1 MMSLAKIDGIWRQ
14 QFFNSTSALSSCFY
28 HCDLWM
34 IKRKRNKK
42 LLSTSTI
49 NMIWKHKYNPCTFN
63 RNHALILKH
72 VILHFRCFQLFFISI
87 IRISLHGVPY
97 SFPYVV
103 HAAFVCKLHP
113 PYVESDSQL
122 SEFREFTL
130 VFYMIQDV
138 TQWVL
143 YLCVFDS
150 FAHLKK
156 KNEDEHH
163 LLLFFARPLL
173 FNGQR

>member
-1 MMSLAKIDGIWRQ
+1 MHIQ
-14 QFFNSTSALSSCFY
+14 Q
-28 HCDLWM
+28 
-34 IKRKRNKK
+34 
-42 LLSTSTI
+42 
-49 NMIWKHKYNPCTFN
+49 
-63 RNHALILKH
+63 NHAQILKH
-72 VILHFRCFQLFFISI
+72 AILHFRLFSISI
-87 IRISLHGVPY
+87 KISLHGVSY

-103 HAAFVCKLHP
+103 HAAFVCMLHP

-150 FAHLKK
+150 FAHLQKK
-156 KNEDEHH
+156 KRRWTSSPPV
-163 LLLFFARPLL
+163 FRKITTF
-173 FNGQR
+173 QRTKAIILTLTQFIPVIDFRILIPKVC

>member
-1 MMSLAKIDGIWRQ
+1 MHIQ
-14 QFFNSTSALSSCFY
+14 Q
-28 HCDLWM
+28 
-34 IKRKRNKK
+34 
-42 LLSTSTI
+42 
-49 NMIWKHKYNPCTFN
+49 KY
-63 RNHALILKH
+63 AQILKH
-72 VILHFRCFQLFFISI
+72 AILHFRRFQLVSIS

-103 HAAFVCKLHP
+103 HMACVCMLHP

-138 TQWVL
+138 TQRVL

-150 FAHLKK
+150 FAHLQKK
-156 KNEDEHH
+156 TKMNIISPCFSEDHH
-163 LLLFFARPLL
+163 FSTHKGNYTYTYSIYSCDRF
-173 FNGQR
+173 